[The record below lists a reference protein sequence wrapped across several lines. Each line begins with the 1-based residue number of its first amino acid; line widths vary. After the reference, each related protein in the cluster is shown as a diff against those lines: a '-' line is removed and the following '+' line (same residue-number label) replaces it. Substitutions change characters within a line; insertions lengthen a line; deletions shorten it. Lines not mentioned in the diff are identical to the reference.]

1 METRETITLDG
12 RAQVR
17 LTILTD
23 VLAGALSPEE
33 AAMSLGCSTRQV
45 RRLAVA
51 YRARGAAA
59 LVHGNRGRV
68 PANRIADERRAR
80 IVELATTTLAG
91 FNATHV
97 ADILAEEHP
106 ELAISGK
113 SVLRIL
119 AAAGLGPTKRR
130 RRPRHRSRRERMPRA
145 GMLLQADGSRH
156 DWLEGRGPWL
166 TLVGA
171 VDDATGVMTGA
182 IFREQ
187 EDAAGYFTVLAQTVA
202 RFGLPLALYTDR
214 HGIFVKDPDRPLT
227 LAEQLEGRRASTQLG
242 RALETLEVRWIPA
255 SSPQAKGR
263 SERGW
268 GTAQDRLV
276 SELRRARASTLAEA
290 NTVLARYLPRQA
302 AWFGVPAADDEAA
315 WRPWPSLHPVE
326 AELCFHYPRRV
337 AGDATLAWEGRD
349 LALPRRHDG
358 RSWKRRRVTVEEHL
372 DGSLWVRDVAER
384 HRLSEAPASTPRLR
398 ARSGRRISPLE
409 ILPEPVRAPVPR
421 APSAA
426 SVVSRPIPD
435 HPWRRYAGPRPR

>member
-1 METRETITLDG
+1 MLDAPG
-12 RAQVR
+12 
-17 LTILTD
+17 LP
-23 VLAGALSPEE
+23 AG
-33 AAMSLGCSTRQV
+33 C
-45 RRLAVA
+45 RLAAA
-51 YRARGAAA
+51 YHVRGAAA

-68 PANRIADERRAR
+68 PANRIGDERRAR

-91 FNATHV
+91 FNATHL

-106 ELAISGK
+106 ELAISAR

-119 AAAGLGPTKRR
+119 AAAGLATTKRR

-171 VDDATGVMTGA
+171 VDDATGVLTGA

-187 EDAAGYFTVLAQTVA
+187 EDAAGYFTVLAQTVR

-214 HGIFVKDPDRPLT
+214 HGIFVKDPGRPLT
-227 LAEQLEGRRASTQLG
+227 LAEQLEGRRASTQVG
-242 RALETLEVRWIPA
+242 RALESLEVRWVPA

-276 SELRRARASTLAEA
+276 SELRRARASSLPEA
-290 NTVLARYLPRQA
+290 NAVLARYLARQA
-302 AWFGVPAADDEAA
+302 AWFGVPAADDTPA
-315 WRPWPSLHPVE
+315 WQTWPSVHPIE

-337 AGDATLAWEGRD
+337 AGDATLSWEGR
-349 LALPRRHDG
+349 AMSLPQRGDR
-358 RSWKRRRVTVEEHL
+358 RSWARRRVIVEEHL
-372 DGSLWVRDVAER
+372 DGSLWVRDGMER
-384 HRLSEAPASTPRLR
+384 QRLAEAPPSAPRLR
-398 ARSGRRISPLE
+398 ARAGRRISSLE
-409 ILPEPVRAPVPR
+409 VLPEPVRAPAPR

-426 SVVSRPIPD
+426 SVQSRPAPD

>member
-202 RFGLPLALYTDR
+202 RFGLPWPSTPTATASSSRTPTGRSRSPSSSRADE
-214 HGIFVKDPDRPLT
+214 PRPSSD
-227 LAEQLEGRRASTQLG
+227 GRSRRSRCAGSRP
-242 RALETLEVRWIPA
+242 RALRPRVVPSEAGARPRIASCPSCGAPGPAHSPRPTPCSPVTCLVRRPG
-255 SSPQAKGR
+255 S
-263 SERGW
+263 
-268 GTAQDRLV
+268 
-276 SELRRARASTLAEA
+276 
-290 NTVLARYLPRQA
+290 
-302 AWFGVPAADDEAA
+302 GVPAADDEAA

>member
-1 METRETITLDG
+1 
-12 RAQVR
+12 
-17 LTILTD
+17 
-23 VLAGALSPEE
+23 
-33 AAMSLGCSTRQV
+33 
-45 RRLAVA
+45 
-51 YRARGAAA
+51 
-59 LVHGNRGRV
+59 
-68 PANRIADERRAR
+68 
-80 IVELATTTLAG
+80 
-91 FNATHV
+91 
-97 ADILAEEHP
+97 
-106 ELAISGK
+106 
-113 SVLRIL
+113 
-119 AAAGLGPTKRR
+119 
-130 RRPRHRSRRERMPRA
+130 
-145 GMLLQADGSRH
+145 MLLQADGSRH